1 MATPA
6 TSPFHIEVQTAGEN
20 ATALLGG
27 ELDVAAAPRCEA
39 GLEAAIESSDATVVV
54 VDLSD
59 LTFIDSRG
67 MSSLLDV
74 RRRLEA
80 RGRRMQVININPR
93 VARFFEIAGLSELF
107 DDEIGAAQS
116 HPDPGAPAS

>member
-54 VDLSD
+54 DLTDLS
-59 LTFIDSRG
+59 FIDSRG

-107 DDEIGAAQS
+107 DDEIGAAHS